1 MRWPALLT
9 FAVVTTL
16 LGIGN
21 QPKPDACQLT
31 VALLDAE
38 TGQALPGLVQITDQD
53 NQRLKLP
60 ELLDRGQ
67 GLPADSLSHQWSV
80 LTKARTL
87 TVPCTQLTIR
97 AISGLETETVT
108 RQVDLQNESK
118 ARVTLRLK
126 RFHNATQQ
134 GDYSANTHLH
144 LQKLTRQESD
154 RYLVEVPQGDD
165 LDILFVSYLERAIA
179 DRTYIT
185 NKYTAADLQR
195 LSRSSPVLFGNG
207 EEHRHNLAGFGQGY
221 GHVMLLNIKQLIQ
234 PVSIGPGIMKTGTDG
249 LPIQRGIDQARR
261 DGGTIVW
268 CHNNWGLEAI
278 PNVATGRIDAQNI
291 FDGGSHGSYR
301 DSYYQYLNAGFRVP
315 FSTGTDWFMYD
326 FSRAYT
332 RVSGKLTVENWLKA
346 LSAGRGYITNGPL
359 IEFQVEDQQSGA
371 TLSFSDPATV
381 KVRGVIR
388 GRSDFG
394 RLELISNGE
403 VVGTAASR
411 PVDGHYQA
419 DLNQSLDLK
428 SSAWLA
434 LRTPPPP
441 TKSQAGTA
449 DGFPTN
455 LLGRQLFSH
464 TNPVYV
470 HIGGRIPFQ
479 LQAAEQL
486 LRSVEQH
493 RDTIN
498 RGALFA
504 DDQERSRV
512 LNVYAAAA
520 KSLKQHIRRHQ
531 NATASRSRT
540 RHNRGLTN
548 RSGRV
553 AAVRATRGQTH
564 SR

>member
-31 VALLDAE
+31 VVLLDAE
-38 TGQALPGLVQITDQD
+38 TGQALPGLVQITDKD

-359 IEFQVEDQQSGA
+359 IEFQVADQQSGA
-371 TLSFSDPATV
+371 TLSFSDPTTV

-553 AAVRATRGQTH
+553 AAVRAAG
-564 SR
+564 